1 MPLSVNTVKIILFR
15 RVMIISNYTS
25 KVNTINYKLIQC
37 TMQKINITYT
47 EFTTI
52 FLLIFIHE
60 DPLIFP
66 FLILSFSH
74 SITLSI
80 FPLSLI
86 LSLHHSF
93 YISSLSLSHSLF
105 SSSLSFSHSLIF
117 PLSLFSSLS
126 HSLSLILSVAL
137 SHHQSL
143 VTISNELLNCIA
155 LHLLQ

>member
-1 MPLSVNTVKIILFR
+1 MPLSVNTVKINQFR
-15 RVMIISNYTS
+15 RVMVISNYTG
-25 KVNTINYKLIQC
+25 KVNTINYKLIQY
-37 TMQKINITYT
+37 TMKIINTTYT
-47 EFTTI
+47 EFTTT

-93 YISSLSLSHSLF
+93 YISSLSLSHSL
-105 SSSLSFSHSLIF
+105 SFSRSLIF

-126 HSLSLILSVAL
+126 LSFSLSY
-137 SHHQSL
+137 SL
-143 VTISNELLNCIA
+143 CRSLPSFISSN
-155 LHLLQ
+155 HL

>member
-1 MPLSVNTVKIILFR
+1 MV
-15 RVMIISNYTS
+15 ISNYTG
-25 KVNTINYKLIQC
+25 KVNTINYKLIQY
-37 TMQKINITYT
+37 TMQIINTTYT

-93 YISSLSLSHSLF
+93 YISSLSLSLTLSFLPLSHSLT
-105 SSSLSFSHSLIF
+105 LSFSHSLF
-117 PLSLFSSLS
+117 SPLSLI
-126 HSLSLILSVAL
+126 LSLILSVAL